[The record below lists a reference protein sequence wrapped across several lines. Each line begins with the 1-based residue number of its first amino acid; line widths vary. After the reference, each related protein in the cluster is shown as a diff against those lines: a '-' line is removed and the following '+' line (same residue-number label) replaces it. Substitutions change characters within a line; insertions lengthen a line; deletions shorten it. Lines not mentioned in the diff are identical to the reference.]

1 VIAVVLGAFV
11 VGVFFPKRSG
21 EVELLA
27 SYQRTDAGRGDRADA
42 GPRAAPVG

>member
-1 VIAVVLGAFV
+1 V

-27 SYQRTDAGRGDRADA
+27 SYQRTDAGRGDRAA
-42 GPRAAPVG
+42 GPQAAPTG

>member
-1 VIAVVLGAFV
+1 MVLGAIV

-27 SYQRTDAGRGDRADA
+27 SYQRTDAGRGDHAGA
-42 GPRAAPVG
+42 GPRAAATG